1 MYNKTLKKSDI
12 KKISKKKTLKKKL
25 LMKIE
30 SIKSY
35 NKTIKKNSKSSMTYN
50 TDFIK
55 LLNELEE
62 LMKKKGEFFRA
73 RAYTKAKEKLIL
85 YKKPITEVNQLKD
98 IKGIGNTILN
108 KLQEYVDTGTLQVL
122 EKAKDNPVYL
132 LTDVYGIGPKKAN
145 ELVKKHNVKTID
157 ELRDRQDE
165 LLNDVQKKGL
175 KYYEDV
181 LKRIPRKEIDVYEKV
196 LKKIFDKVK
205 NKNSTF
211 KIMGS
216 YRRGAKDSGDIDIC
230 ISDPNDDTNVFN
242 NFIDALIEKKI
253 LIEVLSRGNTKSLG
267 ISQLKQK
274 PSRRIDFMFTK
285 HKELSFALLY
295 FTGSKEFNTVM
306 RKRALDIG
314 YTMNEHG
321 FHKLN
326 NGNKT
331 EKLDRY
337 FPTEQSVFDF
347 LGMEYKTPIERA
359 NGNAV
364 ILQTKKPKK
373 MVKLIKKKS
382 LKKKNSKI
390 GKEIRQGKRL
400 IKEFSQYGQPQL
412 EKSNEEEL
420 SAMIRA
426 ANKGYYCNNKSLMSD
441 EEYDILKEFIEDK
454 YPNNLAIQEGHTQCS
469 VAVEKKK

>member
-1 MYNKTLKKSDI
+1 MYNKTLKKLDL
-12 KKISKKKTLKKKL
+12 KKKSKKKTLKKNS

-35 NKTIKKNSKSSMTYN
+35 NKTINKNSKSSMTYN
-50 TDFIK
+50 TEFIK
-55 LLNELEE
+55 LLSELEE

-85 YKKPITEVNQLKD
+85 YKNPITEVNQLKD

-108 KLQEYVDTGTLQVL
+108 KLQEYVDTGKLQVL

-132 LTDVYGIGPKKAN
+132 LTGVYGIGPKKAN
-145 ELVKKHNVKTID
+145 ELVKKHNVKTIA

-181 LKRIPRKEIDVYEKV
+181 LKRIPRKEIDVYEKE

-216 YRRGAKDSGDIDIC
+216 YRRGEKDSGDIDIC
-230 ISDPNDDTNVFN
+230 ISDQNDDINVFN

-267 ISQLKQK
+267 ISKLTRK

-306 RKRALDIG
+306 RKRALDMG

-321 FHKLN
+321 FHKLS

-331 EKLDRY
+331 EKLDKY
-337 FPTEQSVFDF
+337 FPTEQSVFEF

-373 MVKLIKKKS
+373 WL
-382 LKKKNSKI
+382 N
-390 GKEIRQGKRL
+390 
-400 IKEFSQYGQPQL
+400 
-412 EKSNEEEL
+412 
-420 SAMIRA
+420 
-426 ANKGYYCNNKSLMSD
+426 
-441 EEYDILKEFIEDK
+441 
-454 YPNNLAIQEGHTQCS
+454 
-469 VAVEKKK
+469 